1 MPDLTDNET
10 AILDLE
16 RNWWKHAGAKD
27 AVIRERFDVSP
38 TRYYQV
44 LGALLERP
52 EALAYD
58 PMLVRRLVRLRERR
72 RAVRVG

>member
-1 MPDLTDNET
+1 MPDLTDEET

-16 RNWWKHAGAKD
+16 RSWWKHAGAKD